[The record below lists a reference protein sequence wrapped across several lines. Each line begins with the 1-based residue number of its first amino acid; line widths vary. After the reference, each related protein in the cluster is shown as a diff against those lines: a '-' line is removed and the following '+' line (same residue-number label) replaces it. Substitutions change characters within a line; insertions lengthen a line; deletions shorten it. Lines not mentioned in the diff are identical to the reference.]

1 MSLQGGLRWERG
13 LTVVTRKGVRSCDVS
28 CKTAAPC
35 ETLPAQTTL
44 GDFDQAHKVVGLV
57 RVVLKLC
64 VPVESEVAVFTLEE
78 VGLPEML
85 VQGNPGVDSFSAS
98 VAVEWPRRCVPRFDQ
113 VVLATF
119 KGPTLLVNEDSMGE
133 KVSLCWEVKVAFLTR
148 NHILA
153 DDGCVI
159 VEDHHRLH
167 ERDVGVIHSNNFWHH
182 RSKSASKV
190 RAALFLTIF

>member
-1 MSLQGGLRWERG
+1 M
-13 LTVVTRKGVRSCDVS
+13 S

-44 GDFDQAHKVVGLV
+44 GDFDQTHKVVGLV

-98 VAVEWPRRCVPRFDQ
+98 VAVEWSRRRFSGFDRFF
-113 VVLATF
+113 LASC
-119 KGPTLLVNEDSMGE
+119 KSPTLLMYQKSMSEEISLSWEPKFTLLAGNDILTTIRAIVNDHGFHE
-133 KVSLCWEVKVAFLTR
+133 R
-148 NHILA
+148 NIRIIHC
-153 DDGCVI
+153 DDFWYHGCVSTTEI
-159 VEDHHRLH
+159 
-167 ERDVGVIHSNNFWHH
+167 
-182 RSKSASKV
+182 
-190 RAALFLTIF
+190 